1 MSSRFCTSSIVV
13 LISTHSIIG
22 IHLPL
27 VESHPRNTH
36 DCLPCYR
43 ANINAFQSY
52 HFVLEGVVV
61 DLPMNNEKAVALKV
75 LITFL
80 EEFQSESGNLHTR
93 KRLHAVLLA
102 ATNARH
108 KVD

>member
-1 MSSRFCTSSIVV
+1 
-13 LISTHSIIG
+13 
-22 IHLPL
+22 
-27 VESHPRNTH
+27 
-36 DCLPCYR
+36 
-43 ANINAFQSY
+43 
-52 HFVLEGVVV
+52 
-61 DLPMNNEKAVALKV
+61 MNNEKAVALKV